1 MCNSNCL
8 TPVSPPTDTT
18 VSVSGS
24 ESGTSL
30 LGSFFFSFF
39 LPSAEGSR
47 CEITGLPESERF
59 ELELRLL
66 SSCEMKRHRRLG
78 ALCLSS
84 RGYLSPS
91 EAGFVLWGCFY
102 LQPPAGTA
110 SLQQPTPPLCRKHL
124 PSHSHCCPG
133 NGRKSSRRL
142 WKSDNVKVF
151 VMGVRKKIKNNF
163 LARWHLAAWL
173 NWFQLSRGFCTWI
186 VNVCVKS
193 VRSKRGGRFQRD
205 AAFRVTYLWCKIFCV
220 ERGVGGSKWVKNS
233 LERCDDTSS
242 WSA

>member
-18 VSVSGS
+18 VSASGS

-39 LPSAEGSR
+39 LPSEEGSR

-66 SSCEMKRHRRLG
+66 SSCEMKRRRRLG

-142 WKSDNVKVF
+142 RKSDNVKVF
-151 VMGVRKKIKNNF
+151 VMGGRKKKK
-163 LARWHLAAWL
+163 
-173 NWFQLSRGFCTWI
+173 T
-186 VNVCVKS
+186 
-193 VRSKRGGRFQRD
+193 
-205 AAFRVTYLWCKIFCV
+205 
-220 ERGVGGSKWVKNS
+220 
-233 LERCDDTSS
+233 TSS
-242 WSA
+242 QGDI